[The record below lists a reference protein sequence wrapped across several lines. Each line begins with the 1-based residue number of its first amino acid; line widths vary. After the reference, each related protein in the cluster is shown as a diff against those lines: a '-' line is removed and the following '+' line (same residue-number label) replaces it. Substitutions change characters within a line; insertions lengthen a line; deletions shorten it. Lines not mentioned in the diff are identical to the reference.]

1 MRVETE
7 VEVEAAREASV
18 RAGSGMDDERDWFG
32 RARLRR
38 RRFISFIS

>member
-7 VEVEAAREASV
+7 AEAAREASV
-18 RAGSGMDDERDWFG
+18 RAGSGMEDDERDWFG

-38 RRFISFIS
+38 MVLFH